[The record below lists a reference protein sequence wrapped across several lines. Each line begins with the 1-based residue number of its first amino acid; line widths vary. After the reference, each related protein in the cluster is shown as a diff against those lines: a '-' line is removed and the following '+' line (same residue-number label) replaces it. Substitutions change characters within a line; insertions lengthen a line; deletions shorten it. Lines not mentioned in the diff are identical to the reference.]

1 MDPARAGCGGGVVDR
16 DAAAAEERPGSRGS
30 RRAHRPL
37 LRRAGPARAAFRDA
51 RPHRDLRQASPR
63 AGDRDQAA
71 AERRAQPRRHHR
83 DVAHP
88 RRPHARA
95 AHGSLAAGA
104 RGAPRV
110 VDECAGVE
118 RPFTLAW
125 RRGSGRSPD
134 RARAGRRRLH
144 RAARGRISHIRRRS
158 RAPRGRGTV
167 RCRARKTRAHR
178 PGPGHPGGAMSAL
191 PIVLMTE
198 EEVAA
203 LGRDSDAGFG
213 ALRSERG
220 LLPLAAMD
228 VDARVAGVVASIDV
242 AQTFVNTT
250 GQAIE
255 ATYIFPLP
263 DRAAVHRFRMEVAGR
278 VIEGVVDERG
288 AARERYDEAIAK
300 GHRAAI
306 TEEERAGV
314 FTLRVGNLMPG
325 ELATSLGCLDVA
337 DGKAGTFMLT
347 FVPPT
352 TTAVAAKPRDVV
364 FLLDRSGSMEGWK
377 MVAARRALARMIDT
391 LTSRDRFSVLAFDD
405 RIEIIPGSL
414 APASD
419 RTRFR
424 AVEQFAMIDARGGT
438 ELAEPRELA
447 MRAFGSTYDDRE
459 RVIVLVT
466 DGQVGNEDH
475 LLRSAAG
482 GLKNIRMFTLGID
495 QAVNGAF
502 LKRLASAGGGLC
514 ELVESED
521 RLDQVMAKV
530 HRRIGVPV
538 ATELASTGSGLDLS
552 RATVTPKKLPDVYAG
567 SPVVIF
573 GRYGGT
579 APSDATIAVEGTS
592 IGDPLQ
598 LTIARDPLARG
609 PAGWLAASWARAY
622 IRDLEDRYATG
633 DHAVEATIVKTSKQ
647 FTVLSRFSA
656 FLAVDASE
664 VVNRGGRFMLVVQ
677 PVDAPAGCDMLER
690 TATAAPARAF
700 AVGAAG
706 GGGPAQARGGAM
718 KTMAMA
724 PSAPAPMLDDD
735 LCDAEAS
742 EVGESAPAAQ
752 AFDARRAFAPS
763 APSGGMPGGRVPSAP
778 SGAMPG
784 GRVPSAPP
792 GAMRKRSAPPA
803 PAASRP
809 APAMPPPAMPFA
821 PAPKPPARHP
831 LEADEA
837 KREAGDAT
845 VGNAYLLQLAQLAR
859 ELAAHAGGPN
869 VASIRM
875 LRQRLTEWIED
886 VRSVGGQAALADTV
900 EKLVQRLAAAL
911 AGADLAS
918 EAKAIADA
926 LAMLAGGAPPPEAPK
941 KSRLAFW
948 K

>member
-1 MDPARAGCGGGVVDR
+1 
-16 DAAAAEERPGSRGS
+16 
-30 RRAHRPL
+30 
-37 LRRAGPARAAFRDA
+37 
-51 RPHRDLRQASPR
+51 
-63 AGDRDQAA
+63 
-71 AERRAQPRRHHR
+71 
-83 DVAHP
+83 
-88 RRPHARA
+88 
-95 AHGSLAAGA
+95 
-104 RGAPRV
+104 
-110 VDECAGVE
+110 
-118 RPFTLAW
+118 
-125 RRGSGRSPD
+125 
-134 RARAGRRRLH
+134 
-144 RAARGRISHIRRRS
+144 
-158 RAPRGRGTV
+158 
-167 RCRARKTRAHR
+167 
-178 PGPGHPGGAMSAL
+178 MSAL

-213 ALRSERG
+213 ALRTERG

-325 ELATSLGCLDVA
+325 EAATVRLSLVGALPVDDGEVTFRFPLVVAPRYMPGSALGGDQAGLGTAADTDLVPDASRISPPVLLPGCPNPVRLGLRVSLEDALISDVA
-337 DGKAGTFMLT
+337 SSLHAVTSRNRDARIIEVQPGERLDRDFILRWRVGGRELASSLVCVDDGDGKAGTFMLT

-352 TTAVAAKPRDVV
+352 TVAVAAKPRDVV

-377 MVAARRALARMIDT
+377 MVAARRALGRMIDT
-391 LTSRDRFSVLAFDD
+391 LTSRDRFSVIAFDD
-405 RIEIIPGSL
+405 RVENIPASLPGAGLGSL
-414 APASD
+414 ASATD

-424 AVEQFAMIDARGGT
+424 AVEAIAKIDSRGGT
-438 ELAEPRELA
+438 ELAEPLELA
-447 MRAFGSTYDDRE
+447 MRAFGNTYDDRE

-475 LLRSAAG
+475 LLRSAAN

-495 QAVNGAF
+495 QAVNAAF

-538 ATELASTGSGLDLS
+538 ATELAISASGLDLA
-552 RATVTPKKLPDVYAG
+552 RATITPKKLPDVYAG

-579 APSDATIAVEGTS
+579 APTDATIAVEGTS
-592 IGDPLQ
+592 FGDPLK
-598 LTIARDPLARG
+598 LTIARDPIARG
-609 PAGWLAASWARAY
+609 PAGWLGASWARAY
-622 IRDLEDRYATG
+622 IRDLEDRYAAG
-633 DHAVEATIVKTSKQ
+633 DHSVEPTIISTSKQ
-647 FTVLSRFSA
+647 FTVLSRFTA
-656 FLAVDASE
+656 FLAVDTSE
-664 VVNRGGRFMLVVQ
+664 IVNKGGRVNQVVQ
-677 PVDAPAGCDMLER
+677 PVDAPAGWDMKTDGYANAIGGAGYGQAQTR
-690 TATAAPARAF
+690 AP
-700 AVGAAG
+700 
-706 GGGPAQARGGAM
+706 GGAM
-718 KTMAMA
+718 KTLAAAMPRSLAQPQLEADFDDEAADVGESLAEAGMAFDDLDAARSVPPPAQAALPRRQTATRSAPMAPPPPAAARPMGPPGAFSPPPA
-724 PSAPAPMLDDD
+724 PSAPPM
-735 LCDAEAS
+735 
-742 EVGESAPAAQ
+742 
-752 AFDARRAFAPS
+752 
-763 APSGGMPGGRVPSAP
+763 MPK
-778 SGAMPG
+778 M
-784 GRVPSAPP
+784 
-792 GAMRKRSAPPA
+792 
-803 PAASRP
+803 
-809 APAMPPPAMPFA
+809 
-821 PAPKPPARHP
+821 PAPKPAKKAEAEERAR
-831 LEADEA
+831 EVADKDTSKVA
-837 KREAGDAT
+837 
-845 VGNAYLLQLAQLAR
+845 GNAYLVQLAQLAR

-869 VASIRM
+869 ASAIRL
-875 LRQRLTEWIED
+875 LRQRLTEWVED
-886 VRSVGGQAALADTV
+886 LRSVGGQAALADAV

-911 AGADLAS
+911 ASTDLGR
-918 EAKAIADA
+918 EAKAIADE
-926 LAMLAGGAPPPEAPK
+926 LAQLAGGAPPPEPAK